1 VHDPFHPK
9 KRRGSMRTQVTA
21 KLEDGV
27 NTMLRVVG
35 TLRRKEFGI
44 LDVEMKDLDD
54 RAGSELTITLN
65 GDGDQTLRA
74 VHQMEKVYGVKNI
87 KML

>member
-1 VHDPFHPK
+1 
-9 KRRGSMRTQVTA
+9 MRTQVTA
-21 KLEDGV
+21 RLDDGV

-44 LDVEMKDLDD
+44 LDVEMKDLSGK
-54 RAGSELTITLN
+54 AGSELTITLN
-65 GDGDQTLRA
+65 GDGDQSLRA

-87 KML
+87 RML

>member
-1 VHDPFHPK
+1 
-9 KRRGSMRTQVTA
+9 MRTQVSA
-21 KLEDGV
+21 RLDDGV

-44 LDVEMKDLDD
+44 LNVEMRDIKDK
-54 RAGSELTITLN
+54 AESELTITLD

-74 VHQMEKVYGVKNI
+74 MNQMEKVYGVKNI
-87 KML
+87 RML

>member
-1 VHDPFHPK
+1 
-9 KRRGSMRTQVTA
+9 MRTQVTA

-35 TLRRKEFGI
+35 TLRRKEFYV
-44 LDVEMKDLDD
+44 LDVEMRDLSGK
-54 RAGSELTITLN
+54 AGSELTLTLD
-65 GDGDQTLRA
+65 GDGDLTRRA
-74 VHQMEKVYGVKNI
+74 VHQMEKVYGVSGI

>member
-1 VHDPFHPK
+1 M

-21 KLEDGV
+21 KLDDGV

-44 LDVEMKDLDD
+44 VDVEMKDLKDK
-54 RAGSELTITLN
+54 AGTELTITL
-65 GDGDQTLRA
+65 DGDCDLTQRA
-74 VHQMEKVYGVKNI
+74 MNQMEKVYGVNNI